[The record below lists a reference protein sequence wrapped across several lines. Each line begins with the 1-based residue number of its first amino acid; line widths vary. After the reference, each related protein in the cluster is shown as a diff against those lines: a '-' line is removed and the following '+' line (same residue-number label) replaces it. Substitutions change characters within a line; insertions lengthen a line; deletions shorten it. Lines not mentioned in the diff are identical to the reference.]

1 MQKLKAKKMFIT
13 KVFTFDAA
21 HHLPNYQGKCK
32 NLHGHTYKLEVTLSG
47 ELERTSGMLI
57 DFAKLKKIVKE
68 DVLKEM
74 DHAYLNDIL
83 KNPTAENLINLIWK
97 KLDLNISKQKKDIFL
112 YELKLWETPT
122 SYVILRSN

>member
-1 MQKLKAKKMFIT
+1 MFIT